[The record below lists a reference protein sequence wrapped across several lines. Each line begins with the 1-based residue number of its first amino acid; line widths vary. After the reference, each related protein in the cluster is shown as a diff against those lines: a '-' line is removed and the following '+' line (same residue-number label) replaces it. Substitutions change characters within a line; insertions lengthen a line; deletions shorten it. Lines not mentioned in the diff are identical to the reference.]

1 LNKNKPERELT
12 EISFN
17 RRARRNYEV
26 LDTLEVGI
34 SLSGTEVKTLRG
46 GKVSLEEAFVK
57 LQDDALWLFNAHIA
71 EYEAGNIFNHEPA
84 RPRRLLSRKREARK
98 LGHKVKVQG
107 LTIIPLRMYFRGKWA
122 KLEIALAR
130 GRRAHDKRDLI
141 KERESKRKL
150 RGLNK

>member
-1 LNKNKPERELT
+1 MNKPERKLT

-130 GRRAHDKRDLI
+130 GRRMYDKRNLI